1 MKTTFEKWSSI
12 MNLGLL
18 FVVTSVSDGG
28 VGCDVCCVVVAVV
41 VTFGVVLILFV
52 TDPKASN
59 SVVIPFMVSDMDIVV
74 GISVCVD
81 LKLMSDGV
89 LNVIMVDERISG
101 ISFVV
106 IGVVISVV
114 DDIVGVGSV
123 DDGT

>member
-1 MKTTFEKWSSI
+1 MKTTFENWSSI
-12 MNLGLL
+12 MNSGLL
-18 FVVTSVSDGG
+18 SVVTSVSGGG
-28 VGCDVCCVVVAVV
+28 VGCVVCCVVVVV
-41 VTFGVVLILFV
+41 VTFGVVVILFV

-89 LNVIMVDERISG
+89 LTVIMVDERISG